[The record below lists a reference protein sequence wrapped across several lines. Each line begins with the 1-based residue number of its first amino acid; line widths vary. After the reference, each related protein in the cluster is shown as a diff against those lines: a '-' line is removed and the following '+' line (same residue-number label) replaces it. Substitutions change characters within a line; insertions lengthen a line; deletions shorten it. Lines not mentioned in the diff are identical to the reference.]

1 MLKFAVF
8 LIPPGNHLA
17 SGKQTPEH
25 IITGSVKA
33 NRDSQKQLYKLY
45 YSLSMCI
52 CMRYSNTPLEAEEIV
67 SDSFLKIFT
76 KLETFKPAY
85 QNYEAFIVGRIKC
98 IIIHTAIDDYRKYS
112 KNFTIAIAEDGH
124 SDLTDNSATPVD
136 KMAFK

>member
-1 MLKFAVF
+1 M
-8 LIPPGNHLA
+8 N
-17 SGKQTPEH
+17 
-25 IITGSVKA
+25 
-33 NRDSQKQLYKLY
+33 
-45 YSLSMCI
+45 
-52 CMRYSNTPLEAEEIV
+52 
-67 SDSFLKIFT
+67 DSFLKIFT

-85 QNYEAFIVGRIKC
+85 QNYEAFIVGRIKS